1 MLGGM
6 VYHLATTY
14 IGLSLSYNIYRIFKM
29 YMYDNI

>member
-14 IGLSLSYNIYRIFKM
+14 IGLSLSYNIMIFKM
-29 YMYDNI
+29 YMNDHI